1 MAFDPI
7 ATKKG
12 QREGCAMA
20 VGATSFEVKACE
32 VRYYGPHATID
43 GRVTGVV
50 RVRIE
55 ERFMGNVSAYHLDLK
70 VKADVGHV
78 SSAQVRTALLAH
90 AAHQLNRL
98 KARHSDRLPIAA
110 E

>member
-1 MAFDPI
+1 MDS
-7 ATKKG
+7 G
-12 QREGCAMA
+12 E
-20 VGATSFEVKACE
+20 TSFEVKACE
-32 VRYYGPHATID
+32 VRYFGPHRTIE

-55 ERFMGNVSAYHLDLK
+55 ERFMGNIASYALDLK

-78 SSAQVRTALLAH
+78 SSDKVRTALLTH

-98 KARHSDRLPIAA
+98 KARHTERQQIAA